1 MFATSY
7 NYSTGG
13 GMGSAKKSIWVN
25 RIGTY
30 RYYAQILADFDP
42 IRADQIFDT
51 RADQIAESF
60 VSKMCY
66 DYVEPKR

>member
-1 MFATSY
+1 MTAY
-7 NYSTGG
+7 NYSSGG
-13 GMGSAKKSIWVN
+13 VSSAKKNIWVN
-25 RIGTY
+25 RIGVY
-30 RYYAQILADFDP
+30 KYYAYILADFDP
-42 IRADQIFDT
+42 KRADEIYDS

>member
-1 MFATSY
+1 MFMTAH
-7 NYSTGG
+7 NYSSGG
-13 GMGSAKKSIWVN
+13 GGSAKKNIWVN

-30 RYYAQILADFDP
+30 KYYAYILAGFDP
-42 IRADQIFDT
+42 KRADDIFDSC
-51 RADQIAESF
+51 ADQIAEAF

>member
-7 NYSTGG
+7 NYTSGSGG
-13 GMGSAKKSIWVN
+13 GSAKKSIWVN

-30 RYYAQILADFDP
+30 RYYAQILAGFDP
-42 IRADQIFDT
+42 IRADLIFDS

>member
-7 NYSTGG
+7 NYTSGG
-13 GMGSAKKSIWVN
+13 GGGSAKKSIWVN
-25 RIGTY
+25 RIGAY
-30 RYYAQILADFDP
+30 KYYSQILAGFDP
-42 IRADQIFDT
+42 LRADEIWNS

-60 VSKMCY
+60 VSKLCY